1 MAKADQIEAVIW
13 SPKKGPLKGKS
24 GLVVLKKWAEE
35 ATNPR
40 EESED
45 ALGYLGHVLTWHDVE
60 MKDQG
65 NFRIWVHSLN
75 RSKTR
80 RDFFSLEIQ
89 RHAHFFSPVEQ
100 NEANARIALAET
112 VLNWVSEGSIKS
124 SLLRQLPSGQ
134 VLEDHARQIDQFLMT
149 FLETSGNVID
159 FKQKTGRAKGVN
171 ESSSGKTVFRSTGK
185 DSIILAKLYAIRSE
199 SAGSSRVGK
208 RICEDLGIES
218 SVLYTAIRIARAKE
232 WLTEGRKGI
241 AGGTMTAEGEK
252 YFLENDGPA
261 RLEKITG
268 IKIGN
273 Q

>member
-1 MAKADQIEAVIW
+1 MAKTNEPVAAMW
-13 SPKKGPLKGKS
+13 APAKGPLKGKS
-24 GLVVLKKWAEE
+24 GLVVSKKWAVAAE
-35 ATNPR
+35 NQNG
-40 EESED
+40 ESSEVLD
-45 ALGYLGHVLTWHDVE
+45 YLGHVLTWHDVKIKE
-60 MKDQG
+60 QG
-65 NFRIWVHSLN
+65 NFRIWVHSLS

-80 RDFFSLEIQ
+80 RDFFSLEVQ
-89 RHAHFFSPVEQ
+89 RHGTVFSPVEQ
-100 NEANARIALAET
+100 TEADARISLAEI
-112 VLNWVSEGSIKS
+112 VLNWPSEGSMKS

-134 VLEDHARQIDQFLMT
+134 VLEDHARQIDQYLMS

-159 FKQKTGRAKGVN
+159 FKEASGRAKGVKPSKY
-171 ESSSGKTVFRSTGK
+171 EKAFRSTGK
-185 DSIILAKLYAIRSE
+185 DSIILAKLYALRSE

-218 SVLYTAIRIARAKE
+218 SVLYTAIRIARAKG

-241 AGGTMTAEGEK
+241 AGGTMTALGEE

-273 Q
+273 

>member
-1 MAKADQIEAVIW
+1 MAKTDQLEADIW
-13 SPKKGPLKGKS
+13 LPKKGPLKGKS
-24 GLVVLKKWAEE
+24 GLVILKKWAEE
-35 ATNPR
+35 AINPK
-40 EESED
+40 EESDD
-45 ALGYLGHVLTWHDVE
+45 AFGYLGHVLTWHDLE
-60 MKDQG
+60 LKDQG

-80 RDFFSLEIQ
+80 RDFFSLEVQ
-89 RHAHFFSPVEQ
+89 RHGQFFSPVEE

-112 VLNWVSEGSIKS
+112 VINWAAEGSIKS

-134 VLEDHARQIDQFLMT
+134 VLEDHARQIDQYLMT
-149 FLETSGNVID
+149 LLETSGNVID
-159 FKQKTGRAKGVN
+159 FKQKSGKAKGAKDTKN
-171 ESSSGKTVFRSTGK
+171 EKTKFRSTGK

-208 RICEDLGIES
+208 RICEDLGIDS